1 MGRRRRQNKDT
12 GTCSILQSVKCQ
24 ESNEPFFFF
33 ILNRLTVYYS
43 CRYTLQLSSST
54 LGHVFTTY
62 NCIHLAHFPLICIL
76 GCIHTVHMAHFP
88 FHLYVATV
96 LVFYSVAPIISV
108 YSMWAFY
115 VLLLW
120 HANLPRGSI
129 HPPKASVDCVWEV
142 FVCTPSQS
150 MSPLPAHSITPPTP
164 HPTASLLS
172 PNSASSLAALLP
184 LKSHS
189 VSRCV
194 CSGWIFHCVVSE
206 ELNG

>member
-1 MGRRRRQNKDT
+1 MELPAVLKEVVCMGRRRQNKDT
-12 GTCSILQSVKCQ
+12 GTCSTLQSVKCQ

-43 CRYTLQLSSST
+43 CCYTIQLTSST

-108 YSMWAFY
+108 YSMWAF
-115 VLLLW
+115 LCAAALTCKFT
-120 HANLPRGSI
+120 PGSI
-129 HPPKASVDCVWEV
+129 HPPKASVGCV
-142 FVCTPSQS
+142 
-150 MSPLPAHSITPPTP
+150 
-164 HPTASLLS
+164 
-172 PNSASSLAALLP
+172 
-184 LKSHS
+184 
-189 VSRCV
+189 
-194 CSGWIFHCVVSE
+194 
-206 ELNG
+206 